1 MTPTPLADPRL
12 EGAACAGKSPLFDS
26 RGGQEPHDEY
36 LDRVHYAQTICA
48 TCPVLA
54 ACRAASAELP
64 RTHRYGIWAGHDI
77 ATTRSTHRKKHA
89 A

>member
-1 MTPTPLADPRL
+1 MTPNPLADPRL

-26 RGGQEPHDEY
+26 RDADETQDEY
-36 LDRVHYAQTICA
+36 LDRVHYAQTLCA

-54 ACRAASAELP
+54 ACQAASTELP
-64 RTHRYGIWAGHDI
+64 RTQSYGIWAGHDL
-77 ATTRSTHRKKHA
+77 ADARPTLRKEHA